1 MQATVTVEHRDDAL
15 LTGKR
20 PWLRLLPEDG
30 WLTLVLLI
38 VVVYTTTASIQA
50 VTPPWAPGLTIL
62 TATTGV
68 GLLLGY
74 LAVQQGRL
82 PGTPV
87 HIVALALGIAF
98 AFQATA
104 NATLGGKRGLLLQ
117 HTNTWFQRAVLNH
130 ESSSDNT
137 VFLLFLAILSFLLAY
152 ISIWLVLHTRRPWLA
167 ALANGVV
174 LMINL
179 NWATEDRAV
188 FFIVLYLLA
197 TLLLL
202 VRFTLAEN
210 IRVWRVRGLRF
221 SPDLGWD
228 FMQAGAIFAVV
239 VLTLANVLPIGAGNS
254 SLLSAWNSSKNPWQS
269 VQTTFQTLFNG
280 VQGGP
285 GPGSGAGFTFFGS
298 NLSLLTNPDLK
309 PVPILHYSTSGD
321 ASQYLVTQTMD
332 QYQDGTW
339 TSTPAHQ
346 STYSAFKSLPTGM
359 NQINGAPTNFKSNS
373 YQITLNQTLGDRP
386 LFAPGS
392 AADSF
397 SAASQTLISDLAG
410 VPVQWMGVNDQKA
423 GTKYTAEAWVSTAT
437 ISQLQQVKAPNNDPN
452 SAQDYPSDLVSQ
464 YLTDTSP
471 TSVPPLVAQ
480 DAKAWTSGAIDMY
493 DAATDIQD
501 YLHSSAFTYSLQVSP
516 PPNGQDPVAYFL
528 TNRVGFCTYFATAM
542 VLMARFLG
550 MPSRIALGFATSTNS
565 EKYYDAKTNT
575 WVVLGT
581 EAHVWPQIYFGK
593 YGWINFE
600 PTSSFTKFG
609 RSTGNGT
616 SGNVTP
622 QPTTG
627 AATPRAS
634 VSPNLK
640 NIGQGGGPG
649 PSKSSGSLNP
659 IVVGAGLAVSLLII
673 FALLGLALL
682 ASWWRLL
689 YRGLSPVA
697 AAFARI
703 ARLGAWVGAVPKSSQ
718 TPDEYI
724 EQLGRVVPAQR
735 VALQRL
741 GHLYARERWG
751 GGLAEDASA
760 EVPHLYNDVRE
771 SLAHQVVQR
780 FRALPVKIFTSV
792 RSLLVGAGGYN
803 GPRRTP

>member
-1 MQATVTVEHRDDAL
+1 MQATVAIGHRDDAL
-15 LTGKR
+15 LSGKQ

-30 WLTLVLLI
+30 WLTLVLLV

-50 VTPPWAPGLTIL
+50 VTPPWAPGLNIL
-62 TATTGV
+62 TATTGI

-82 PGTPV
+82 PGTLV
-87 HIVALALGIAF
+87 HIVALVLGIAF
-98 AFQATA
+98 AFQETA
-104 NATLGGKRGLLLQ
+104 NATLGGNRGFLLR
-117 HTNTWFQRAVLNH
+117 HTNFWFQQAVLDH

-179 NWATEDRAV
+179 NWATEERAV
-188 FFIVLYLLA
+188 FFIVLFLLA

-210 IRVWRVRGLRF
+210 IRQWRGRGLRF

-239 VLTLANVLPIGAGNS
+239 VLTLANVLPVGVGNS
-254 SLLSAWNSSKNPWQS
+254 GLLSAWNSSKNPWQS

-280 VQGGP
+280 VQGGH
-285 GPGSGAGFTFFGS
+285 GPGSGPGFTFFGS
-298 NLSLLTNPDLK
+298 SLSLLNTPNLK
-309 PVPILHYSTSGD
+309 PVPILHYSIAGTGDD
-321 ASQYLVTQTMD
+321 ASQYLITQTMD
-332 QYQDGTW
+332 SYQQGLWSSSQPT
-339 TSTPAHQ
+339 Q
-346 STYSAFKSLPTGM
+346 SISNSAFAKLPTGLD
-359 NQINGAPTNFKSNS
+359 TTTFKPNT

-386 LFAPGS
+386 LFTPGS
-392 AADSF
+392 TADSF
-397 SAASQTLISDLAG
+397 SVASQTVINDIAN
-410 VPVQWMGVNDQKA
+410 VPVQWMGTNEQKA
-423 GTKYTAEAWVSTAT
+423 GTKYTAQAWVSTAT
-437 ISQLQQVKAPNNDPN
+437 TSELQSVKFP
-452 SAQDYPSDLVSQ
+452 AQDKALYPTGLLEE
-464 YLTDTSP
+464 YLPPS
-471 TSVPPLVAQ
+471 SYPPLVTK
-480 DAKAWTSGAIDMY
+480 DATQWTSGATNMY
-493 DAATDIQD
+493 DEATDIQN
-501 YLHSSAFTYSLQVSP
+501 YLNSPAFNYSLKVNP
-516 PPNGQDPVAYFL
+516 PADIQDPVSWFL
-528 TNRVGFCTYFATAM
+528 TNRTGFCTYFATAM
-542 VLMARFLG
+542 VLMARELG
-550 MPSRIALGFATSTNS
+550 MPSRIALGFATSTNA
-565 EKYYDAKTNT
+565 EKYFDAKTNT

-600 PTSSFTKFG
+600 PTSSFTKVA
-609 RSTGNGT
+609 RSTPGGA
-616 SGNVTP
+616 SGSVTP
-622 QPTTG
+622 PPSAG
-627 AATPRAS
+627 SATPRAS
-634 VSPNLK
+634 VGPNLH
-640 NIGQGGGPG
+640 NIAPGNHGGGPSG
-649 PSKSSGSLNP
+649 SSGSINP
-659 IVVGAGLAVSLLII
+659 ILVGAGLGVSLLII
-673 FALLGLALL
+673 FALLGLAIL

-724 EQLGRVVPAQR
+724 EQLGRLVPAQR
-735 VALQRL
+735 LSLQRL
-741 GHLYARERWG
+741 GNLYARERWG
-751 GGLAEDASA
+751 GGLSDDVRE

-780 FRALPVKIFTSV
+780 LRALPVKIFTSV
-792 RSLLVGAGGYN
+792 RGLLVGAGGYN
-803 GPRRTP
+803 GARRTP